1 MALWIPISLHSYT
14 SPEVASTSFGPIAKA
29 MPLDGI
35 PCSTYFLNPIFY
47 TPRVCISR
55 RLRIFPMTDPLLASL
70 KLTETAFY
78 ASRARPTSSFCSLGL
93 STVCEIFLELFLEVR
108 DAKLI
113 HAGGL
118 LVGIGRGGGIST
130 KARRLEKS
138 LLENWPCHY
147 VFPFSLSGRLILRI
161 RLNFSRGGG
170 FCEPIDGLKETVELF

>member
-1 MALWIPISLHSYT
+1 MALGIPISLHSYT

-55 RLRIFPMTDPLLASL
+55 RLRIFPMTDSPLASL
-70 KLTETAFY
+70 KLPGIAFY
-78 ASRARPTSSFCSLGL
+78 ASRARPTSSFCSLDL
-93 STVCEIFLELFLEVR
+93 STVCEIFLELVLEVR

-130 KARRLEKS
+130 KSAEAGEVPSRKLALS
-138 LLENWPCHY
+138 LGISILAQRAAYTPNQTE
-147 VFPFSLSGRLILRI
+147 FLRASG
-161 RLNFSRGGG
+161 FYK
-170 FCEPIDGLKETVELF
+170 PINGLKETLELV